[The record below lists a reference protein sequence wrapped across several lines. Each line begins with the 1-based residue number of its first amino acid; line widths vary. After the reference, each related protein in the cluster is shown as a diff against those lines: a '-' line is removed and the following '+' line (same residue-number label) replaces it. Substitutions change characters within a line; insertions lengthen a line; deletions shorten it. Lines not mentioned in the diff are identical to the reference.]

1 MTDERVMMQDGNT
14 KSCGTVEI
22 RAEELIV
29 NIYRDK
35 LSLQKKGRQ
44 PKRVVMPMELY
55 RKIRN
60 YHAGLGEIQ
69 GQYGDYITEDEIFGM
84 TVYIDNVDGIT
95 VE

>member
-1 MTDERVMMQDGNT
+1 MKQGKST
-14 KSCGTVEI
+14 KQNGENEV
-22 RAEELIV
+22 RPEELIV

-35 LSLQKKGRQ
+35 LRLQERGRK
-44 PKRVVMPMELY
+44 PRRVVMPMDLY

-69 GQYGDYITEDEIFGM
+69 GSFSDYITEDEIFGIP
-84 TVYIDNVDGIT
+84 VFIDNIEGIS